1 MSGWLT
7 APVPVQ
13 AGIDTIIEAPPW
25 PMQLLVVAV
34 AVGSGLV
41 CYRLA
46 DPGGE
51 WMRRLRSRLLLG
63 APWGTVLTAVFLLG
77 MFLFVQGAYSGN
89 PFDPR
94 QPVTYAFTA
103 WSYEYPLGVLA
114 APFSHA
120 NLAHLRGNVISLL
133 VFGSIAEYGYSHF
146 RPGRGTQIEYLSRRS
161 PYVRPLLFA
170 GAMGLVGV
178 ATSAFVPGPIIGFSG
193 VVYAL
198 AGFALVVRPLT
209 AVVGLLLSDM
219 LGTLYTAFTSPVT
232 THSPGIGYY
241 GVWFADIAVTGH
253 LLGFLLGVLLGIALW
268 YRRGDRPSAPRV
280 WFAAV
285 LFGVIQQLWLA
296 YLPLGNGRYA
306 LFRGIGIAFVFLLGA
321 AIVAT
326 ARRSSR
332 PSIPWPSRAPE
343 RLREEL
349 PSRGQAAAGVLVMIV
364 LTLALAGVVVHLQTV
379 ESTELPNDPVEV
391 RDYQVGYSEN
401 VTNQLYAMVDIPGL
415 EQVTSVDSSGVIVYS
430 ERRNVWQLATP
441 KSRLASTGYTEVTV
455 GGVGWRE
462 TVGVSRTGWSVVGG
476 NRTYRVQ
483 LHPPDEPS
491 RVAFTSGPAR
501 ADATIANRTIT
512 LQPADTDFEVAI
524 RQHNE
529 TIGVGALPET
539 GSNTTVGA
547 IRFERDGRD
556 LYANYDGTRVRVA
569 QKNVP
574 PTRRG

>member
-349 PSRGQAAAGVLVMIV
+349 PSRGQAAAGVLVMTV

-430 ERRNVWQLATP
+430 ERRNVWQLATS

-574 PTRRG
+574 PTRRD

>member
-7 APVPVQ
+7 TPVPVQ

-34 AVGSGLV
+34 AAGSGLV

-51 WMRRLRSRLLLG
+51 WMRRLRARLLLG
-63 APWGTVLTAVFLLG
+63 VPWGTVLTAAFLLG
-77 MFLFVQGAYSGN
+77 MFLFVQGAYSGD

-120 NLAHLRGNVISLL
+120 NLSHLRGNVVSLL

-198 AGFALVVRPLT
+198 AGFALIVRPLAT
-209 AVVGLLLSDM
+209 VVGLLVTDV

-232 THSPGIGYY
+232 THSSGVGYY

-268 YRRGDRPSAPRV
+268 RRRGDRPSAARI
-280 WFAAV
+280 WFGAV
-285 LFGVIQQLWLA
+285 LFGIVQQLWLA

-306 LFRGIGIAFVFLLGA
+306 LFRGVGIAFVFLLGA

-326 ARRSSR
+326 VLRSSR
-332 PSIPWPSRAPE
+332 PSIPWPSRVPE
-343 RLREEL
+343 RLREGL
-349 PSRGQAAAGVLVMIV
+349 PSRGQAAASVLVMII

-401 VTNQLYAMVDIPGL
+401 VTNQLYAMVDVPGL
-415 EQVTSVDSSGVIVYS
+415 QQVTSVDSSGVIVYS
-430 ERRNVWQLATP
+430 ERRNVWQLATS
-441 KSRLASTGYTEVTV
+441 KSRLSSTGYTEVTV

-483 LHPPDEPS
+483 LHPPDGAS

-512 LQPADTDFEVAI
+512 LQPADADFAVAI
-524 RQHNE
+524 RRHNE
-529 TIGVGALPET
+529 TIGVGALPEA